1 MSKCRI
7 AWRPP
12 ASVSARDIVA
22 SDPSTT
28 IRAQRIWQDVAQ
40 FVAPE
45 PESGYRETRRES
57 WRRAWHASRE
67 RKPSELRARGA
78 RT

>member
-28 IRAQRIWQDVAQ
+28 IRAQRVWQDVAQ
-40 FVAPE
+40 FVAPI
-45 PESGYRETRRES
+45 YMYI
-57 WRRAWHASRE
+57 
-67 RKPSELRARGA
+67 
-78 RT
+78 